1 MSKKP
6 CFGTP
11 FTFNMKS
18 QNIVEISITAFLLN
32 VLITVTEI
40 ESENVS
46 LSDM

>member
-11 FTFNMKS
+11 LTFNMKS
-18 QNIVEISITAFLLN
+18 QNTAEVSMTAFLLN